1 MFIPRA
7 VQQKINQRLQ
17 PNKVLIITGARRV
30 GKTELMKSVNTNFS
44 NGKVLFLNGEDA
56 DVQDMLQNRSI
67 AHYKRILGNIKLS
80 MIDEA
85 QVVPN
90 IGMILKLMV
99 DEIDDIQIIASGSSS
114 FDLTNDAGAPLT
126 GRKYEFTMY
135 PLAQAE
141 LSKVEN
147 PLETRQNLEE
157 RLILGSYPELFH
169 IDSFEE
175 KKDYLR
181 EIVSSYLLKDI
192 LAIGGIKKSAKM
204 NQLLQMV
211 ARQIGQ
217 EVSYQELAKKLG
229 MSKNTVEKY
238 LDLLSK
244 VFVLYRLKGY
254 SKNLRKEITK
264 NDKWFFLDNG
274 IRNALL
280 NDFRL
285 PYQRDDMGALWE
297 NYILTERIKF
307 RSFQPGKVDYY
318 FWRTYDQQ
326 EIDFLEVE
334 EQELRGYECKWRG
347 HKNVIR
353 EPGAFARAY
362 PDAEFTV
369 VTPENYL
376 ENIT

>member
-1 MFIPRA
+1 MFVPRFIYNRI
-7 VQQKINQRLQ
+7 KERWH
-17 PNKVLIITGARRV
+17 PNKVILITGARRV
-30 GKTELMKSVNTNFS
+30 GKTELMKHIQSQS
-44 NGKVLFLNGEDA
+44 GKTVLFLNGEDA
-56 DVQDMLQNRSI
+56 DVANMLETRSVS
-67 AHYKRILGNIKLS
+67 HYQRILDGVDLLI
-80 MIDEA
+80 IDEA
-85 QVVPN
+85 QTISN
-90 IGMILKLMV
+90 IGSILKLMV
-99 DEIDDIQIIASGSSS
+99 DEINDVKIIASGSSS
-114 FDLTNDAGAPLT
+114 FDLTNDIGAPLT

-141 LSKVEN
+141 LGKIEN
-147 PLETRQNLEE
+147 PLDTNRKLEE
-157 RLILGSYPELFH
+157 RLILGSYPELTN
-169 IDSFEE
+169 IESFEE

-181 EIVSSYLLKDI
+181 EIVNSYLLKDI

-204 NQLLQMV
+204 NQLLHMV
-211 ARQIGQ
+211 ARQVGQ

-229 MSKNTVEKY
+229 MSKNTVERY

-264 NDKWFFLDNG
+264 NDKWFFVDNG

-280 NDFRL
+280 NDFRF
-285 PYQRDDMGALWE
+285 PSQRDDMGALWE
-297 NYILTERIKF
+297 NYILTERIKYTSF
-307 RSFQPGKVDYY
+307 RSGKVDYY

-334 EQELRGYECKWRG
+334 GPTLKAFECKWGG

-362 PDAEFTV
+362 PDAEFTIV
-369 VTPENYL
+369 RPENYL
-376 ENIT
+376 DIIT

>member
-1 MFIPRA
+1 MFIPRLLNRRIKTRLKP
-7 VQQKINQRLQ
+7 QK
-17 PNKVLIITGARRV
+17 VIILTGARRV
-30 GKTELMKSVNTNFS
+30 GKTELLKNIHKETE
-44 NGKVLFLNGEDA
+44 GRVLFLNGEDA
-56 DVQDMLQNRSI
+56 DAATLLANRSI
-67 AHYKRILGNIKLS
+67 AHYQRLLDEVDLLI
-80 MIDEA
+80 IDEA
-85 QVVPN
+85 QVIPN
-90 IGMILKLMV
+90 IGSILKLMV
-99 DEIDDIQIIASGSSS
+99 DELDTVKIIASGSSS
-114 FDLTNDAGAPLT
+114 FDLTNDTGEPLT

-135 PLAQAE
+135 PMAQAE
-141 LSKVEN
+141 LIKIEN
-147 PLETRQNLEE
+147 PLQTNRNLEE
-157 RLILGSYPELFH
+157 RLILGSYPELNN

-204 NQLLQMV
+204 NQLLNMV

-264 NDKWFFLDNG
+264 NDKWFFMDNG
-274 IRNALL
+274 IRNALI

-285 PYQRDDMGALWE
+285 PAQRDDMGALWE

-307 RSFQPGKVDYY
+307 NSFRPSRVDYY

-334 EQELRGYECKWRG
+334 EQELRAFECKWG
-347 HKNVIR
+347 GYDNVIR

-362 PDAEFTV
+362 PDADFNIIR
-369 VTPENYL
+369 PANYL
-376 ENIT
+376 DFIT